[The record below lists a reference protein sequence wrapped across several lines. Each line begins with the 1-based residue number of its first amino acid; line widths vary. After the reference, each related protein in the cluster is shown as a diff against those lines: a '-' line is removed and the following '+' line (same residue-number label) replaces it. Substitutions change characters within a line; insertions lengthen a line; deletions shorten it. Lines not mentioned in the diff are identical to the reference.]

1 MAGTSLTGIFA
12 PGAPALAETLRTLV
26 VNPQR
31 AVAPGEVIRTEFAF
45 SNLGGAPATGV
56 RVRFS
61 LPQGVTHVA
70 GEDAVDE
77 RPLADG
83 EGFVDAGG
91 ADVGDLD
98 PGSQRKVACSVRV
111 HDTIEDGTELVFQAA
126 LVTAET
132 PLVASNIERLVV
144 RSRPVLQSAQTLLT
158 LTAPDSPKPE
168 NVATVRATV
177 VNTGSSSARD
187 VVAMLPVPEHTRFV
201 PRSARVAG
209 RLLAGVDGE
218 AFDYDAGT
226 IVAERLAPGQ
236 SIVVEYQVVIEAPL
250 PDGTRIKAIGT
261 VGSRECAEF
270 DLASSEIVVSSPV
283 DFANDESVL
292 RLFCDDIVTPG
303 MRIPIAL
310 RATNAGTG
318 DADHVAIAFDLPRGL
333 VFAPGSAHVDGQ
345 PVGDDAVA
353 ATTFSVGSL
362 AAGRTVEVGFAATT
376 AVPEGD
382 DDALPVSATLRW
394 KGGSR
399 AFARTLHVRVSP
411 RFNRARNYIEADR
424 GIAHAREDVRFTVHV
439 YNDGTAP
446 ERDVR
451 LRVIPGAYLENVRI
465 SESPDEPMSYAGP
478 LDLGIVQPHVERTFT
493 ALAQIASPVPDR
505 SQLALGAVLEHEGGS
520 IDVGTATVIVRSR
533 PQIARES
540 VAWELASGEALRP
553 QKSIDL
559 IVRFVNEGSDVLRDA
574 RLALQLPPDLA
585 IERAIEARRER
596 DGLAFGDVPAHA
608 THEARITLRL
618 LHPVRPVARL
628 TLEGWLHGKSISPVQ
643 MTPLDVPT
651 YSESTFDSA
660 AIHVAPTES
669 VNAGDRVLYE
679 MALRNDGDGPAN
691 RLLVRVV
698 PTNLAV
704 YVPGS
709 TTLNGMPIADDAG
722 ASQLWSQRGLALAD
736 VTPGID
742 LRVRW
747 EMIVMSPL
755 AAGTPIDARAVL
767 EWDEGKTLAIAAP
780 TLKVLAQPSL
790 GETSAGTPI
799 SIARTFPSSMPVYD
813 AAAPVEEPKTEL
825 PPLRTTTPAALDD
838 VIARAQAALDLSQV
852 PAGAAATVAE
862 SGPVAHLD
870 LSHDALT
877 QRLAMLDKADA
888 GGLIRHL
895 FAIRALTLAGD
906 AVSGPLDKF
915 FVRLRMPRL
924 TVTAKDLEDR
934 ESREALLDLVAA
946 TIANPPVADS
956 APVGDAVRL
965 QGPLDLDELRALH
978 AQLEPAA
985 LGEVTPWILGANL
998 MGTTIVREGSQSDTL
1013 GRYRDELRGVL
1024 DRLSELPM
1032 PEFHR
1037 VLTSS
1042 VNRTLDEALAATID
1056 ALRAAAHLA
1065 S

>member
-12 PGAPALAETLRTLV
+12 PGAPALAESLRTLTL
-26 VNPQR
+26 NPQR

-45 SNLGGAPATGV
+45 SNLGGAAATGV
-56 RVRFS
+56 RVRFA
-61 LPQGVTHVA
+61 LPQGVTHVTGA
-70 GEDAVDE
+70 DQVDD

-83 EGFVDAGG
+83 ETFVDAGG

-98 PGSQRKVACSVRV
+98 PGAQRKVACSVRV

-144 RSRPVLQSAQTLLT
+144 RSRPVLQNVQTLLT
-158 LTAPDSPKPE
+158 LSAPDAPRPE
-168 NVATVRATV
+168 NVATVRATIA
-177 VNTGSSSARD
+177 NTGSSSARD
-187 VVAMLPVPEHTRFV
+187 VVAMLPVPEHTRYV
-201 PRSARVAG
+201 PRSARVGG
-209 RLLAGVDGE
+209 RLLAGIEGE

-236 SIVVEYQVVIEAPL
+236 TVVVEYQVVIEAPL

-270 DLASSEIVVSSPV
+270 DLASAEIVVQSPV
-283 DFANDESVL
+283 DFDNDESVL
-292 RLFCDDIVTPG
+292 RLFCDDVVTPG

-318 DADHVAIAFDLPRGL
+318 DAEHVAIAFDLPRGL
-333 VFAPGSAHVDGQ
+333 VYAPGSAHVDGQ

-353 ATTFSVGSL
+353 ATTFSIGTL
-362 AAGRTVEVGFAATT
+362 AAGRTVEVGLAATT
-376 AVPEGD
+376 AVPDGD

-399 AFARTLHVRVSP
+399 AFARTLQVRVAP

-424 GIAHAREDVRFTVHV
+424 GIAHAREDVRFTIHV

-446 ERDVR
+446 ERNVR

-478 LDLGIVQPHVERTFT
+478 LDLGIVHPHAERTFT

-520 IDVGTATVIVRSR
+520 IDVGTANVVVRSR

-553 QKSIDL
+553 QKSVDL
-559 IVRFVNEGSDVLRDA
+559 IVRFVNDGSDVLRDA

-585 IERAIEARRER
+585 IERAVEARRER

-618 LHPVRPVARL
+618 LHPVKPVARL
-628 TLEGWLHGKSISPVQ
+628 TLEGWLHGKGISPVQ

-651 YSESTFDSA
+651 YAESTFDAA

-679 MALRNDGDGPAN
+679 MALRNDGDGPAD
-691 RLLVRVV
+691 RLMVRVV

-709 TTLNGMPIADDAG
+709 TTLNGMPVADDAG
-722 ASQLWSQRGLALAD
+722 ASQLWSQRGLALSD
-736 VTPGID
+736 VTPGVD

-767 EWDEGKTLAIAAP
+767 EWDDGKSLAIAAP

-813 AAAPVEEPKTEL
+813 AAAPVDEVKTEL
-825 PPLRTTTPAALDD
+825 PPLRTTTPNALSD
-838 VIARAQAALDLSQV
+838 VIARAQASLEV
-852 PAGAAATVAE
+852 PPADV
-862 SGPVAHLD
+862 PVAGVPDGPLAFMD
-870 LSHDALT
+870 LGHDALT
-877 QRLAMLDKADA
+877 QRLGMLDRADA

-906 AVSGPLDKF
+906 ALKGPLDKF

-934 ESREALLDLVAA
+934 ESREALHDAVAA
-946 TIANPPVADS
+946 VIDDPPVAHG
-956 APVGDAVRL
+956 PPEGDVVRL
-965 QGPLDLDELRALH
+965 QGPVDVAALRALQ
-978 AQLEPAA
+978 ATLDGAA
-985 LGEVTPWILGANL
+985 LGSVTPWLIGAEL
-998 MGTTIVREGSQSDTL
+998 MGTTIVRTGSQSDLL
-1013 GRYRDELRGVL
+1013 GRYRDELRNVLGVL
-1024 DRLSELPM
+1024 AELPM

-1042 VNRTLDEALAATID
+1042 VNRTLDDALAAALD

-1065 S
+1065 VE

>member
-12 PGAPALAETLRTLV
+12 PGAPALAESLRTLV
-26 VNPQR
+26 LTPQR

-56 RVRFS
+56 RVRFA
-61 LPQGVTHVA
+61 LPQGVSHVA
-70 GEDAVDE
+70 GEDLVDD

-83 EGFVDAGG
+83 ETFVDAGG
-91 ADVGDLD
+91 ADVGDLE

-111 HDTIEDGTELVFQAA
+111 HDTIEDGTELIFQVA

-132 PLVASNIERLVV
+132 PLVASNIERLTV
-144 RSRPVLQSAQTLLT
+144 RSRPVLESAQTLLT
-158 LTAPDSPKPE
+158 LSAPDSPKPD
-168 NVATVRATV
+168 NVATVRATI

-187 VVAMLPVPEHTRFV
+187 VVAMLPVPEHTRYV
-201 PRSARVAG
+201 PRSSRIAG
-209 RLLAGVDGE
+209 RLLAGVEGE

-236 SIVVEYQVVIEAPL
+236 SVVVEYHVVIEAPL
-250 PDGTRIKAIGT
+250 PDGTRIRAVGT

-270 DLASSEIVVSSPV
+270 DLASAEIVVQSPV
-283 DFANDESVL
+283 DFDNDESTL
-292 RLFCDDIVTPG
+292 RLFCDDVVTPG

-318 DADHVAIAFDLPRGL
+318 DAEHVAIAFDLPRGL

-353 ATTFSVGSL
+353 ATTFSIGAL

-399 AFARTLHVRVSP
+399 AFARTLHVRVAP

-446 ERDVR
+446 ERNVR

-478 LDLGIVQPHVERTFT
+478 LDLGIVHPHAERTFT

-520 IDVGTATVIVRSR
+520 IDVGTANVIVRSR

-574 RLALQLPPDLA
+574 RLALQLPPDLV
-585 IERAIEARRER
+585 IERAVEARRER

-618 LHPVRPVARL
+618 LHPVKPAARL

-651 YSESTFDSA
+651 YAESKFDAA

-679 MALRNDGDGPAN
+679 MALRNDGDGPAD
-691 RLLVRVV
+691 RLMVRVV

-709 TTLNGMPIADDAG
+709 TTLNGMAIADDAG

-736 VTPGID
+736 VTPGVD

-767 EWDEGKTLAIAAP
+767 EWDEGNTLAIAAP
-780 TLKVLAQPSL
+780 TLKVLAQPSM

-799 SIARTFPSSMPVYD
+799 SIARTFPSSLPVYD
-813 AAAPVEEPKTEL
+813 AAPPVEEAKTEL
-825 PPLRTTTPAALDD
+825 PPLRTTTPDALSD
-838 VIARAQAALDLSQV
+838 VIARAQASLDV
-852 PAGAAATVAE
+852 PTATPAGATTVD
-862 SGPVAHLD
+862 GPIAYLD
-870 LSHDALT
+870 LSHDVLA

-895 FAIRALTLAGD
+895 FAVRALTLAAD
-906 AVSGPLDKF
+906 AFGGPLDKF

-924 TVTAKDLEDR
+924 TVSAKDLEDR
-934 ESREALLDLVAA
+934 ESREALHDLLAA
-946 TIANPPVADS
+946 TIEHPPVADG
-956 APVGDAVRL
+956 APIGDTVRL
-965 QGPLDLDELRALH
+965 QGPLDLETLRALQG
-978 AQLEPAA
+978 ALETSA
-985 LGEVTPWILGANL
+985 LGDVTPWLIGARL
-998 MGTTIVREGSQSDTL
+998 MGTTIVREGSRSELL
-1013 GRYRDELRGVL
+1013 GAYRDELIGVFS
-1024 DRLSELPM
+1024 RLSELPM

-1042 VNRTLDEALAATID
+1042 VNRPLDEALAAAVD
-1056 ALRAAAHLA
+1056 ALRAASHLVVE
-1065 S
+1065 